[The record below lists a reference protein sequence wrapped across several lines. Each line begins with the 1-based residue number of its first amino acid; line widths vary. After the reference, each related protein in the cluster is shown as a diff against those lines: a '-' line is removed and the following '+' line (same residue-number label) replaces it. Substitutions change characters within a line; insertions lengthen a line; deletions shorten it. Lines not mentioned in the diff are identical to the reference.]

1 MPNQS
6 LKSKFNLL
14 NIGFGNLVIAERVV
28 ALFHP
33 ASSPMRR
40 LREDAKQQGRL
51 IDATQG
57 RKTRCIVVTDSGHVI
72 LSAVQPDT
80 IRQRFSSEQ
89 AGKSQLEKG
98 LSDDSFSEG

>member
-1 MPNQS
+1 MPNQG
-6 LKSKFNLL
+6 LGTKFNLL

-40 LREDAKQQGRL
+40 LREDAKQQGKL

-72 LSAVQPDT
+72 LSAVQPET
-80 IRQRFSSEQ
+80 IRQRFASDQSGKTQLDKNMPEEPA
-89 AGKSQLEKG
+89 AG
-98 LSDDSFSEG
+98 